1 MYFFFPKK
9 KKKTFLKIGMK
20 NGATY
25 QTTTVI
31 NICIIFFLCLKITD
45 TYQQNVPAGNSSFIS
60 DDLRD
65 RKRR

>member
-1 MYFFFPKK
+1 
-9 KKKTFLKIGMK
+9 MK

-31 NICIIFFLCLKITD
+31 NICIIFFLCLEITG
-45 TYQQNVPAGNSSFIS
+45 TYQQNVPAGNSTFIS

-65 RKRR
+65 RKRN